1 MSAPGPDAPRPRF
14 AFLDL
19 DGTLVRSNLAHVSIH
34 HQARRQTLSGRAAS
48 LTGLAVSAPGLL
60 ALDKIS
66 RSAFQQVLYAGFAGI
81 SSDRLR
87 WLGEHAAE
95 HVYLANLRQ
104 GTPGFLDRLRRAGL
118 EPVLVTG
125 SLAHVVAPLAATL
138 GISRWAANRL
148 EIRDDRATGR
158 LQPPVMSGARKA
170 QWMRELCESTG
181 ALLAECHAY
190 TDSAADLP
198 MLAIVG
204 HPCAVHPER
213 ALQYEAR
220 AMQWPCIQLD
230 DGQPPTEPL
239 LQTAD

>member
-1 MSAPGPDAPRPRF
+1 MPEAAPRY

-48 LTGLAVSAPGLL
+48 IAGLALSGPGLL
-60 ALDKIS
+60 ALDRVS

-81 SSDRLR
+81 SRDRLR

-95 HVYLANLRQ
+95 HVYLANLRK

-125 SLAHVVAPLAATL
+125 SLAHVVEPLAKL
-138 GISRWAANRL
+138 LNIERWAANQL
-148 EIRDDRATGR
+148 EIRDERATGR
-158 LQPPVMSGARKA
+158 LLPPVMSGARKA

-204 HPCAVHPER
+204 HPCAVHPES
-213 ALQYEAR
+213 ALLYEAR
-220 AMQWPCIQLD
+220 AMQWPVIQLD
-230 DGQPPTEPL
+230 AGEDAPEPL

>member
-1 MSAPGPDAPRPRF
+1 MPDFPTERPRY

-34 HQARRQTLSGRAAS
+34 HQARRQTLSGRAAA
-48 LTGLAVSAPGLL
+48 LVGLAASGPGLL
-60 ALDKIS
+60 ALDRVS
-66 RSAFQQVLYAGFAGI
+66 RSAFQQVLYAGFGGL
-81 SSDRLR
+81 SGDRLR

-95 HVYLANLRQ
+95 HVYLANLRK

-125 SLAHVVAPLAATL
+125 SLAHVVAPLAARL
-138 GISRWAANRL
+138 GIRRWAANQL
-148 EIRDDRATGR
+148 EIRDERATGR
-158 LQPPVMSGARKA
+158 LLPPVMSGSRKA

-181 ALLAECHAY
+181 ASLAECHAY
-190 TDSAADLP
+190 SDSAADLP

-213 ALQYEAR
+213 ALLYEAQ
-220 AMQWPCIQLD
+220 AMQWPCIRLD
-230 DGQPPTEPL
+230 EGQDDPEPL